1 MSFLFLNFIIT
12 LNANATPSHTYKWDK
27 TPDIEVCG
35 DIVSKEEV
43 IESLKYWHANIG
55 NKASFND
62 LRFKSQCGNPKT
74 GIIQISRN
82 KKSITEYGLTNIDY
96 YYYNDKNDRTINFVK
111 IDLSD
116 HMVREDN
123 ITLRHELG
131 HAFGLLHED
140 HGIMEA
146 YY

>member
-1 MSFLFLNFIIT
+1 MSFLFLNFSIIT
-12 LNANATPSHTYKWDK
+12 NAFAAPSHSYKWDR

-35 DIVSKEEV
+35 DIVSQEEV
-43 IESLKYWHANIG
+43 IESLKYWQDELG
-55 NKASFND
+55 SKASFND
-62 LRFKSQCGNPKT
+62 LNFESQCGDPKA

-82 KKSITEYGLTNIDY
+82 KKTVIEYGLTEIDY
-96 YYYNDKNDRTINFVK
+96 YYYDDKNDRTINFAK
-111 IDLSD
+111 ITLSD